1 MVREGARFKIV
12 EEDASA
18 ASLELTQ
25 MSDEGRLLLQSGCA
39 TLPNSKE
46 KAPPSRQGH
55 TVYRKRVEVHVKV
68 TQSDLGPF
76 RGPLA
81 LSLIIHSC
89 FRA

>member
-46 KAPPSRQGH
+46 KAPLPDRDLTYSVPKESRSPCKSD
-55 TVYRKRVEVHVKV
+55 TVRLR
-68 TQSDLGPF
+68 
-76 RGPLA
+76 A
-81 LSLIIHSC
+81 L
-89 FRA
+89 